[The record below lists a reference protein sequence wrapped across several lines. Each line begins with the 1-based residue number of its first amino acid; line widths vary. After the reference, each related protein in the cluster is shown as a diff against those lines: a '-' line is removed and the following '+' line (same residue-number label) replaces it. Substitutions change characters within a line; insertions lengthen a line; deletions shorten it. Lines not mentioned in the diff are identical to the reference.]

1 MLFRSLKCVVIG
13 DGAIGKTC
21 LLISYTSNV
30 FPTDYVP
37 TVFDNYTTNVMCDN
51 EAINLQLW
59 DTAGQED
66 YKKLRPL
73 SYPQTDVFLVCFSL
87 VSPASLENISTLWLP
102 EMKEHCRDAPFVLVG
117 LKSDLRD
124 EYEKDPS
131 KCQVGESPIP
141 TSKGNAV
148 AESLKA
154 ASYIEC
160 SALKQ
165 YNLNEVFQV
174 AIRTAI
180 HPPVTSTE
188 TKPSEGG
195 CCGIF

>member
-1 MLFRSLKCVVIG
+1 MV
-13 DGAIGKTC
+13 T
-21 LLISYTSNV
+21 
-30 FPTDYVP
+30 
-37 TVFDNYTTNVMCDN
+37 
-51 EAINLQLW
+51 
-59 DTAGQED
+59 
-66 YKKLRPL
+66 
-73 SYPQTDVFLVCFSL
+73 
-87 VSPASLENISTLWLP
+87 
-102 EMKEHCRDAPFVLVG
+102 RDAPFVLVG

-195 CCGIF
+195 CCGIL

>member
-1 MLFRSLKCVVIG
+1 MKHLKCVVIG

-73 SYPQTDVFLVCFSL
+73 SYPETDIFLICFSL
-87 VSPASLENISTLWLP
+87 VSPASLENVSTQWIP
-102 EMKEHCRDAPFVLVG
+102 EMREHCKEAPFILVG

-124 EYEKDPS
+124 EYQKDPS
-131 KCQVGESPIP
+131 KCEVGEAPIS
-141 TSKGNAV
+141 TEDG
-148 AESLKA
+148 KA
-154 ASYIEC
+154 TASSVGAAHYIEC

-165 YNLNEVFQV
+165 YNLNEVFQL
-174 AIRTAI
+174 AIRTAL
-180 HPPVTSTE
+180 HPAAE
-188 TKPSEGG
+188 KPKKESKSGG
-195 CCGIF
+195 NKCCNIL